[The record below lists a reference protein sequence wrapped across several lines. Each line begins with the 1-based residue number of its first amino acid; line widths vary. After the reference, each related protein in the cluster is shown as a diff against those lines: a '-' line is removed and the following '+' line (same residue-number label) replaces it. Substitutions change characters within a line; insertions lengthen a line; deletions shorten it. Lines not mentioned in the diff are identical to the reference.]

1 MTGRLDWQQDGVD
14 WPHREA
20 SRFVEAGGLTWH
32 VQVFG
37 KGPTLLLLHG
47 TGASTHSWRDV
58 IPLLAPHF
66 HLIVPDLPG
75 HAFTDPLP
83 EAETGLPG
91 MAKAVAALVTALD
104 AEIDLVIGH
113 SAGAAIAIRM
123 ALDGSITPRAIV
135 GINAA
140 LVPFGGAAERI
151 FPPLAR
157 LLTLNPF
164 VPRFFTWQATD
175 LAAISRLMESTGSR
189 LTPEGLALYQR
200 LFRSRDHVRATLAM
214 MAYWDLASL
223 RKAMPDLAVPL
234 HLIVAL
240 GDKAVSPE
248 QARGLKQAMPAI
260 RLHFLPGLGH
270 LCHEEQ
276 PARVVE
282 LVDRVAA
289 DHGLAQAA

>member
-1 MTGRLDWQQDGVD
+1 MTGRLDWHRDGAD

-37 KGPTLLLLHG
+37 TGPTLLLLHG

-83 EAETGLPG
+83 EAEAGLPG
-91 MAKAVAALVTALD
+91 MAKAVAALVAALG
-104 AEIDLVIGH
+104 AGIDLVIGH

-123 ALDGSITPRAIV
+123 VLDGSITPQAIV

-157 LLTLNPF
+157 LLTLNPL

-189 LTPEGLALYQR
+189 LSPEGLAFYQR
-200 LFRSRDHVRATLAM
+200 LFRSRSHVRATLAM
-214 MAYWDLASL
+214 MAYWDLGSL
-223 RKAMPDLAVPL
+223 RNAMPDLAVPL
-234 HLIVAL
+234 HLIVGL

-248 QARGLKQAMPAI
+248 QARGLKQAMPSI
-260 RLHFLPGLGH
+260 RLHFLSGLGH

-276 PARVVE
+276 PEKVVAI
-282 LVDRVAA
+282 VDRIAF
-289 DHGLAQAA
+289 DHGLAEAA

>member
-1 MTGRLDWQQDGVD
+1 MSGRLDWQHDGAD

-20 SRFVEAGGLTWH
+20 SRFVEAGGLNWH
-32 VQVFG
+32 VQLSG

-83 EAETGLPG
+83 ESEAGLPG
-91 MAKAVAALVTALD
+91 MARAVAALVEALG

-123 ALDGSITPRAIV
+123 ALDGSIAPQAVI

-164 VPRFFTWQATD
+164 VPRLFTWQATD
-175 LAAISRLMESTGSR
+175 IAAISRLMESTGSR
-189 LTPEGLALYQR
+189 LAPEGLALYQR
-200 LFRSRDHVRATLAM
+200 LFRSRGHIRATLAM

-223 RKAMPDLAVPL
+223 RKAMPELAVPL
-234 HLIVAL
+234 HLVVGLA
-240 GDKAVSPE
+240 DKAVSPE
-248 QARGLKQAMPAI
+248 QARDLKRAMPSI

-276 PARVVE
+276 PGKVVAI
-282 LVDRVAA
+282 VDRIAA
-289 DHGLAQAA
+289 DHGLAEAA

>member
-1 MTGRLDWQQDGVD
+1 MTGRLDWHHEGAD

-20 SRFVEAGGLTWH
+20 SRFVEAGGLKWH
-32 VQVFG
+32 VQIFG
-37 KGPTLLLLHG
+37 QGPSLLLLHG

-66 HLIVPDLPG
+66 QLIVPDLPG

-83 EAETGLPG
+83 ESEAGLPG
-91 MAKAVAALVTALD
+91 MAKAVAALLTALD
-104 AEIDLVIGH
+104 AEVDLVIGH

-123 ALDGSITPRAIV
+123 ALDGSVTPQAIV

-189 LTPEGLALYQR
+189 ISSEGLAFYQR
-200 LFRSRDHVRATLAM
+200 LFRSRDHIRATLAM

-234 HLIVAL
+234 HLIVGL

-248 QARGLKQAMPAI
+248 QARGLKQAMPSI

-276 PARVVE
+276 PAKVVE

-289 DHGLAQAA
+289 DHGLAEAA